1 MEVPHVEDPISDL
14 LFNEFHSVSIEFQ
27 FGYNVDYNVVP
38 VDDHV
43 TKVIRFHPKYF
54 EHHVKTHR
62 YLMYDDGPLP
72 FATRHY
78 LAIIAAARN
87 KCNYLVNLHEK
98 EFLAEGGD
106 VKWLNGLEFIPPK
119 LRAIYDINKIL
130 AHRPWLLTKEHIERL
145 TKTFCWS
152 LAEVVHAIVILAHFH
167 SLSSF
172 VFSCG
177 LNQELDASLKN
188 ELESSS
194 PSLKEAEVEEIKP
207 STTPPFVQRL
217 KLEQQRMNRQMM
229 LEQEEQQRKV
239 LQMNNQRQQQQVDT
253 SVPSSPD
260 GNIESLMKRMQDLKD
275 VRRECSESELSNRFK
290 TVEMQAASLTGSAE
304 QLVEVP
310 PSISHYV
317 DDPNYT
323 YQDFA
328 RRGAENIPHTFRVQD
343 YSWDDHGYSLV
354 NRLYND
360 VGFLLDDKFRVA
372 YNLTYKTL
380 AGRQNVDTS
389 KFRRSIWNYIQCLYG
404 ESNALQFTFKF
415 ADLLPSFTITQ
426 AFVTT
431 ITITAKLTNFSTVH

>member
-1 MEVPHVEDPISDL
+1 MDV
-14 LFNEFHSVSIEFQ
+14 
-27 FGYNVDYNVVP
+27 Y
-38 VDDHV
+38 DHV
-43 TKVIRFHPKYF
+43 TKVIRYHPKYF
-54 EHHVKTHR
+54 EHYIKTHR

-78 LAIIAAARN
+78 LAIIAAGRN
-87 KCNYLVNLHEK
+87 KCNYLVNLHEE
-98 EFLAEGGD
+98 EFKDAGGD
-106 VKWLNGLEFIPPK
+106 PRWLNGLEFIPQK
-119 LRAIYDINKIL
+119 LRAIYDVNKIL

-145 TKTFCWS
+145 TKGTNSWS

-177 LNQELDASLKN
+177 LNQEVDASLKS
-188 ELESSS
+188 ESVEASS
-194 PSLKEAEVEEIKP
+194 GEVEIEPEIKP
-207 STTPPFVQRL
+207 STTPPFIQRL
-217 KLEQQRMNRQMM
+217 KLEQQRLHHQHHQMM
-229 LEQEEQQRKV
+229 KEQEENRKI
-239 LQMNNQRQQQQVDT
+239 LQMNNQNVANGAD
-253 SVPSSPD
+253 VSSCD
-260 GNIESLMKRMQDLKD
+260 NVEMLMKRMQDLSEKKK
-275 VRRECSESELSNRFK
+275 ECSETELSNRFK
-290 TVEMQAASLTGSAE
+290 NVELQVRSRQALSIARFSTRFLQAA
-304 QLVEVP
+304 QLATTPDQSIIDVT

-389 KFRRSIWNYIQCLYG
+389 KFRRAIWNYIQCIYG
-404 ESNALQFTFKF
+404 KQ
-415 ADLLPSFTITQ
+415 
-426 AFVTT
+426 
-431 ITITAKLTNFSTVH
+431 

>member
-1 MEVPHVEDPISDL
+1 MDSNLDV
-14 LFNEFHSVSIEFQ
+14 
-27 FGYNVDYNVVP
+27 Y
-38 VDDHV
+38 DHV

-54 EHHVKTHR
+54 EHYLKTHR
-62 YLMYDDGPLP
+62 YLMYDDGPLSY
-72 FATRHY
+72 ATRHY

-98 EFLAEGGD
+98 EFIAEGGD

-145 TKTFCWS
+145 TKGTNSWS

-188 ELESSS
+188 GALESEAS
-194 PSLKEAEVEEIKP
+194 PVDVEVEPEIKP

-217 KLEQQRMNRQMM
+217 KLEQQRIHHQHHQMM
-229 LEQEEQQRKV
+229 KEQEENRKI
-239 LQMNNQRQQQQVDT
+239 LQMNNNQNVT
-253 SVPSSPD
+253 NGSSNGANCD
-260 GNIESLMKRMQDLKD
+260 NIEMLMKRMQDLSEK
-275 VRRECSESELSNRFK
+275 RKECCSETELSNRFK
-290 TVEMQAASLTGSAE
+290 NVELQVRIGFLINASGACLTFFLLLYLFVMKQAAQLAASADQSLI
-304 QLVEVP
+304 EVP

-317 DDPNYT
+317 DDPNYA

-389 KFRRSIWNYIQCLYG
+389 KFRRAIWNYIQCLYG
-404 ESNALQFTFKF
+404 NLRKLHH
-415 ADLLPSFTITQ
+415 LL
-426 AFVTT
+426 
-431 ITITAKLTNFSTVH
+431 